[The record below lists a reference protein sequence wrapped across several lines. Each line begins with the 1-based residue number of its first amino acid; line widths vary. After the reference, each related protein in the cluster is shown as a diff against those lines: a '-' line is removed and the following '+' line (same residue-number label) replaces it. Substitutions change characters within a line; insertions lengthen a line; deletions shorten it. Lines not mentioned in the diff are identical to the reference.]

1 LKQLWVD
8 VAIVGGGPAGI
19 AAALELRRRGVARV
33 VLLDREETIGGIPR
47 HCGHPS
53 FGLFEFGR
61 LLRGPAY
68 ARKLADAAFAAGV
81 EIRTRHTVV
90 APREEGHLEVA
101 TPEGILAIHAART
114 IIATGARET
123 PLAARLISGDRLIGC
138 LTTGS
143 LQAFLYLHNLIPFRR
158 PVILGTEIVSLS
170 AVLTCRFAGLQPAAV
185 IESDPW
191 PTVQRPW
198 DFLPR
203 MLGIPM
209 YFGAEITDIRGNGR
223 VQSVRVELADG
234 GVREIACDG
243 VLCTGRFVPEIGL
256 LTNSHLTVDEGSGGP
271 SIDQFGRCSDPQY
284 FAAGNVLRPVET
296 AGWSYREG
304 RRIGGFVAD
313 DLSQGLPNYVR
324 SVQIVR
330 RPHVKLVVPQRV
342 AMPLSSEGLG
352 QLQLR
357 FDSVATGDLTVE
369 ADGQCLWRR
378 RIKARPERRFL
389 VSLTNLD
396 GASGADVI
404 TIGIREN

>member
-1 LKQLWVD
+1 M
-8 VAIVGGGPAGI
+8 GGGPAGI
-19 AAALELRRRGVARV
+19 GAALELRRRGVERV
-33 VLLDREETIGGIPR
+33 VLLDREAVIGGIPR
-47 HCGHPS
+47 HCSHPS
-53 FGLFEFGR
+53 FGFWEFGR
-61 LLRGPAY
+61 ILRGPVY
-68 ARKLADAAFAAGV
+68 ARKLADAALAAGV
-81 EIRTRHTVV
+81 EIRVRHTVV
-90 APREEGHLEVA
+90 SPREEGDLEVA

-143 LQAFLYLHNLIPFRR
+143 LQSFLHLHNLIPFRR

-170 AVLTCRFAGLQPAAV
+170 AVLTCRLAGLQPAAI
-185 IESDPW
+185 IEANAW

-203 MLGIPM
+203 MLGIPI

-223 VQSVRVELADG
+223 VQSVTVQLAG
-234 GVREIACDG
+234 GKVREIACDG

-256 LTNSHLTVDEGSGGP
+256 LTNSHLTIDEGSGGP
-271 SIDQFGRCSDPQY
+271 SIDQFGRCSDPLY

-296 AGWSYREG
+296 AGWSFREG

-313 DLSQGLPNYVR
+313 DLSRGLPNNIG
-324 SVQIVR
+324 SIPIVR

-342 AMPLSSEGLG
+342 VMPLAGGGLG

-369 ADGQCLWRR
+369 AEGQCLWRQR
-378 RIKARPERRFL
+378 VKARPERRFL
-389 VSLTNLD
+389 VSLTNLN
-396 GASGADVI
+396 GASGANMI
-404 TIGIREN
+404 TIGIRQN

>member
-1 LKQLWVD
+1 
-8 VAIVGGGPAGI
+8 
-19 AAALELRRRGVARV
+19 
-33 VLLDREETIGGIPR
+33 
-47 HCGHPS
+47 
-53 FGLFEFGR
+53 
-61 LLRGPAY
+61 
-68 ARKLADAAFAAGV
+68 V
-81 EIRTRHTVV
+81 EIRARHTVV

-101 TPEGILAIHAART
+101 TPDGLLTIHATRT

-143 LQAFLYLHNLIPFRR
+143 LQSFLNLHGLIPFRR

-170 AVLTCRFAGLQPAAV
+170 AVLTCRSAGLQPAAV
-185 IESDPW
+185 IEANAEA
-191 PTVQRPW
+191 TVRRPW

-203 MLGIPM
+203 ILGIPM

-223 VQSVRVELADG
+223 VESVTMQLAG
-234 GVREIACDG
+234 GGAREIACDG

-256 LTNSHLTVDEGSGGP
+256 LSNSHLTIDEGSGGP
-271 SIDQFGRCSDPQY
+271 SIDQFGRCSDPVY

-313 DLSQGLPNYVR
+313 DLSRGLPNHVH

-330 RPHVKLVVPQRV
+330 RPHVKLVVPQRLV
-342 AMPLSSEGLG
+342 MPLGGEGLG

-357 FDSVATGDLTVE
+357 FDSVAMGDLTVE
-369 ADGQCLWRR
+369 ADGQCLWRH
-378 RIKARPERRFL
+378 RIKARPEQRFL
-389 VSLTNLD
+389 LNLTDLN
-396 GASGADVI
+396 GASGANVI
-404 TIGIREN
+404 TIGIRES